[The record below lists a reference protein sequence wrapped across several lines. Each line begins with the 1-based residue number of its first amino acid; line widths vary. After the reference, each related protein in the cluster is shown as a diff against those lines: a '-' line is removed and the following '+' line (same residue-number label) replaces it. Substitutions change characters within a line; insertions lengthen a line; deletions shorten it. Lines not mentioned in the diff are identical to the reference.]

1 MLLVRDGEIY
11 IDAIFLGANV
21 AERKQVIFIGKI
33 LAVCNYRNNS
43 VKTLIGLST
52 WKTLMQAPFKVPSMK
67 VSIRTMRSV
76 LFLNNRL

>member
-43 VKTLIGLST
+43 VKILIGL
-52 WKTLMQAPFKVPSMK
+52 
-67 VSIRTMRSV
+67 
-76 LFLNNRL
+76 